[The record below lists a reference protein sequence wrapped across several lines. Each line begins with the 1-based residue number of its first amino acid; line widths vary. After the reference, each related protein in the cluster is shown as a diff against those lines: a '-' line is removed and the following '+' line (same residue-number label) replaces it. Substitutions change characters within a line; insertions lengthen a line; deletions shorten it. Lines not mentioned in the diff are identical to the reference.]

1 MLWVAYLGPLNPY
14 FAVGLKNKN
23 KPTNKSVPVP
33 TTPSSNNT
41 PQKNE
46 GDLEPKWLQRALI
59 VIVCAFIPTGIVIGV
74 SVLMGAVDKSRVAF
88 LLAAAIGQL
97 VNKDNRGL
105 QNLLG
110 IVIIACSTTFAWSVG
125 YGYFRFLVGAPE
137 FTAQLGAYVA
147 ALVAAVIA
155 SIRKLEVRR

>member
-1 MLWVAYLGPLNPY
+1 MS
-14 FAVGLKNKN
+14 KNKN
-23 KPTNKSVPVP
+23 KPTNKSMPVS
-33 TTPSSNNT
+33 TTPSSSNT
-41 PQKNE
+41 PQKNV

-74 SVLMGAVDKSRVAF
+74 SVLLGAVDKSRVAF
-88 LLAAAIGQL
+88 LLAAASGFVGIAAAAISQL
-97 VNKDNRGL
+97 VNKDNRAL

-110 IVIIACSTTFAWSVG
+110 IVIVACSATFAWSVG